1 MSEPQAAATVMIARE
16 HDLGI
21 ELFMLRR
28 NSRSAFMPDVFVFP
42 GGRVEPGD
50 AGSDAARRLSGAAA
64 TADAADAAHVYAAAR
79 ETFEECALLFATA
92 PVDAGEL
99 AAARARLC
107 GGIRSFADVLDELRV
122 RIDARALQYFSR
134 WITPPGEARR
144 FDTRFFAARAP
155 RAQVALADASETHD
169 GVWIAPRAALARH
182 AAGSF
187 ALILPTIKHLE
198 RVSAFD
204 SVDALLAYAAS
215 KPIHPVMPD
224 LDAAHAFR
232 IPPALENVW

>member
-1 MSEPQAAATVMIARE
+1 MSEPQAAATVMIARQ
-16 HDLGI
+16 HAAGI

-28 NSRSAFMPDVFVFP
+28 SSRSAFMPDVFVFP

-50 AGSDAARRLSGAAA
+50 RSADALRRLAGTAAA
-64 TADAADAAHVYAAAR
+64 AGAGAAHVYAAAR
-79 ETFEECALLFATA
+79 ETFEECGLLFSTA
-92 PVDAGEL
+92 PVAAHEL
-99 AAARARLC
+99 AAARTRLC
-107 GGIRSFADVLDELRV
+107 GGTQSFADMLDELRV
-122 RIDARALQYFSR
+122 RIDAGALRYFSR

-155 RAQVALADASETHD
+155 RAQVALADAGETHD
-169 GVWIAPRAALARH
+169 GIWIAPRDALTRY

-204 SVDALLAYAAS
+204 SVDALLTYAAS

-224 LDAAHAFR
+224 LDGAHAFR

>member
-1 MSEPQAAATVMIARE
+1 MRR
-16 HDLGI
+16 GI

-42 GGRVEPGD
+42 GGRVETGD
-50 AGSDAARRLSGAAA
+50 GSAEARRRLIGGAAA
-64 TADAADAAHVYAAAR
+64 PNAVDAAYVYAAAR
-79 ETFEECALLFATA
+79 ETFEECGLLFAAA
-92 PVDAGEL
+92 PVDAREL

-107 GGIRSFADVLDELRV
+107 GGSQTFIDVLDQLRV
-122 RIDARALQYFSR
+122 RIDAGALRYFSR
-134 WITPPGEARR
+134 WITPAGEARR
-144 FDTRFFAARAP
+144 FDTRFFVARAP

-169 GVWIAPRAALARH
+169 GVWIAPRDALARS
-182 AAGSF
+182 AAGTF

-204 SVDALLAYAAS
+204 SVDALLTYAAS
-215 KPIHPVMPD
+215 KPIHTVMPD